1 MREPK
6 RSTKKLSAQILRESF
21 PFTSLK
27 GFIFSE
33 KMHHAVFSL
42 KQTERC
48 CFFRAPS
55 TFGSGFFTNPKSRV
69 GNQQLRK
76 SSERC
81 LFVHYMSPFYLCNK
95 KIWQIKTNQTSNT
108 SPHNIQVFLRHEKRN
123 QRPNPTYLLVVT
135 GIFFPGTSLGRPDL
149 GATHV
154 FHLKISSS
162 FVSGP
167 VSTQSAT
174 K

>member
-1 MREPK
+1 MR
-6 RSTKKLSAQILRESF
+6 RCTTL
-21 PFTSLK
+21 
-27 GFIFSE
+27 
-33 KMHHAVFSL
+33 VFSL
-42 KQTERC
+42 KRTERC
-48 CFFRAPS
+48 CFFPSGELRPAPS

-123 QRPNPTYLLVVT
+123 QPYLLACCNWDVFSQVHLWAAL
-135 GIFFPGTSLGRPDL
+135 IWVRPMCF
-149 GATHV
+149 T
-154 FHLKISSS
+154 
-162 FVSGP
+162 
-167 VSTQSAT
+167 
-174 K
+174 